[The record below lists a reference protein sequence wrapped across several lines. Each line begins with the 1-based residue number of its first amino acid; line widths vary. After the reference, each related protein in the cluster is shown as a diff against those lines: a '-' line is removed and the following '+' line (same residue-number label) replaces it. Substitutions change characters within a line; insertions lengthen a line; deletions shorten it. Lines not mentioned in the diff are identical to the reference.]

1 LSCFD
6 FFISPSLTLLPF
18 YAKFLFKIAKNFI
31 CFAKSAK
38 IWHKNT
44 KLHNIQV
51 ALWDGPAKL
60 RKEGKAKEGG
70 LAWTALPY
78 NNKSIQ
84 KNAKTITKK
93 DKS

>member
-1 LSCFD
+1 LI

-18 YAKFLFKIAKNFI
+18 YAKFLFKIAKSFI

-70 LAWTALPY
+70 LPGQRY
-78 NNKSIQ
+78 Q
-84 KNAKTITKK
+84 TITNVFRKMPK
-93 DKS
+93 L